1 MVEVTKLPALKGT
14 RRVDAKF
21 LAPQKNLSAPLIPY
35 HGTDL
40 TLGYARY
47 GMSALTI
54 SKAAQA
60 AGVGIETIRF
70 YERKHLVQQP
80 LKPDRGVR
88 RYSDELVARIRFIKK
103 AQQLGFSLR
112 EIRELLALRADP
124 STDCSDLRQQAEA
137 KLGEVRQKI
146 EQLQEMGAALQTLIA
161 TCPGRGAL
169 QACSILEALTQRHLK
184 NGCTGKRPLLS

>member
-1 MVEVTKLPALKGT
+1 
-14 RRVDAKF
+14 
-21 LAPQKNLSAPLIPY
+21 
-35 HGTDL
+35 
-40 TLGYARY
+40 
-47 GMSALTI
+47 MSSLTI

-60 AGVGIETIRF
+60 AGVGVETIRF

-80 LKPDRGVR
+80 LKPNRGVR

-124 STDCSDLRQQAEA
+124 ATDCSDLREQAQA
-137 KLGEVRQKI
+137 KLSEVRLKI
-146 EQLQEMGAALQTLIA
+146 EQLQEMDAALETLIA

-169 QACSILEALTQRHLK
+169 QACSILEALTQRYRE
-184 NGCTGKRPLLS
+184 NGRTGKRPLLS